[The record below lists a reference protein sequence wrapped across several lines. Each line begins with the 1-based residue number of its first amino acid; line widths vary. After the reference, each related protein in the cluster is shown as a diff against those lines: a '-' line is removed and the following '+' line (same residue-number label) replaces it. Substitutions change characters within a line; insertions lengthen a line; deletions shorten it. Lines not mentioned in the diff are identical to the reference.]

1 MKEYVHA
8 TISSSLS
15 WGGNIYDLLL
25 ITYIFPELE
34 KAYSLNFFEVSIIFS
49 LGLLGRVLGGIIF
62 GKFADTIGRKPVLM
76 IGTAGYSIFQALMAF
91 SPLAILVY
99 MFRLIEGLFMGAQ
112 WTAGTVI
119 AYEKAPNSMKGLV
132 TGIVQAGYGVGYA
145 LTGVAYLAFVSSIES
160 SWRLFLITGSL
171 PLLLLPYIQLK
182 IKNNE
187 ITSDS
192 LSKIKI
198 RYHDYLGILIKS
210 TLGMSGMFIA
220 YFALFGNYP
229 SIASDYNVPNYLLG
243 VILTVANILL
253 AFSFI
258 LFGRLADS
266 VNRKKL
272 IIAGTIGLLISLPLA
287 APLLSF
293 MRTLAIL
300 ISGVM
305 IFAFFTGF
313 WPVMPLLLAEAVPT
327 EVRGFLSGLSY
338 NLGGFFGGISNIII
352 GYLTSIYGIASLPK
366 WVDIFGFSAVILV
379 LVSIITWPTSG
390 SKARIL
396 VQEG

>member
-91 SPLAILVY
+91 SPDVIVL
-99 MFRLIEGLFMGAQ
+99 LIARALQGLFMGAQ

-119 AYEKAPNSMKGLV
+119 AYEKAPRSMKGFV
-132 TGIVQAGYGVGYA
+132 TGIVQAGTGIGYA

-198 RYHDYLGILIKS
+198 RYHDYLEVLIKS
-210 TLGMSGMFIA
+210 ILAMAGMFIA
-220 YFALFGNYP
+220 YFTVLGNYP

-258 LFGRLADS
+258 LFGRLADKIDG
-266 VNRKKL
+266 KKL

-287 APLLSF
+287 VPLLSF

-300 ISGVM
+300 ISGILM
-305 IFAFFTGF
+305 YSFFIGF
-313 WPVMPLLLAEAVPT
+313 WPVVPLLLAKSVPT
-327 EVRGFLSGLSY
+327 EVRGFISGFSY
-338 NLGGFFGGISNIII
+338 NLGGFFGGIVNMAI
-352 GYLTSIYGIASLPK
+352 GYLTSIYGMASLTA
-366 WVDIFGFSAVILV
+366 WTDLFDLGAGALLLFSM
-379 LVSIITWPTSG
+379 ITWPSSG
-390 SKARIL
+390 SKTKIL